1 MNNVCPVCGN
11 VVTDASCACEMCGF
25 KLIGATQAFTAI
37 DQSMLEPQS
46 EPPAV
51 GCQLRVLRGQQIG
64 TIFKL
69 DSDEIEIGR
78 DPHCNIF
85 LNDMT
90 VSRKH
95 ATLVKAGT
103 AYKIYDEN
111 SFNGVWVNG
120 KAVESAALTPGDQ
133 VQIGSFRLVFE
144 QE

>member
-1 MNNVCPVCGN
+1 MKNVCPVCGN
-11 VVTDASCACEMCGF
+11 VVQDASNACEMCGF
-25 KLIGATQAFTAI
+25 KLIGTTQAFQAI
-37 DQSMLEPQS
+37 DQTMLEPLS

-69 DSDEIEIGR
+69 DSDEIEVGR
-78 DPHCNIF
+78 NPHCDIF

-95 ATLVKAGT
+95 ATLVKSGLS
-103 AYKIYDEN
+103 YKIYDEN

-120 KAVESAALTPGDQ
+120 KAVDNAMLKPGDQ